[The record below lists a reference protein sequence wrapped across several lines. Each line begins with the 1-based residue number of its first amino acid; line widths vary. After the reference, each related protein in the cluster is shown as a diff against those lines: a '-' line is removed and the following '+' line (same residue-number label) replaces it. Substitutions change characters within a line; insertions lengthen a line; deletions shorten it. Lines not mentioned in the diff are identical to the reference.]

1 MVEGHGPTGSNAPL
15 DAQWAIGALEVTD
28 AFGRVVP
35 ITLRYNTGFLDAAV
49 RASVADCV
57 TFFWRFEDDPLMG
70 AGGPDP
76 EMEAGLAAMEAAI
89 TDAIPGDGGSLVAVR
104 LGNGM
109 VEYAV
114 AFFTEAAHEALPR
127 ASSRPKPSSTNSPRS
142 SSPTATS
149 SGPNTCRRALK
160 PRAEPCAWCSWAH
173 RPLRSKRC
181 GR

>member
-1 MVEGHGPTGSNAPL
+1 MVEGVAPTPTGAEVSL
-15 DAQWAIGALEVTD
+15 DAQWAIGALDVTD

-70 AGGPDP
+70 AGGPEP

-114 AFFTEAAHEALPR
+114 AFFTEAAHESFAEGFEPPEAFFNKFAAQQFAHGHEFWPEYLP
-127 ASSRPKPSSTNSPRS
+127 PGFETK
-142 SSPTATS
+142 
-149 SGPNTCRRALK
+149 G
-160 PRAEPCAWCSWAH
+160 
-173 RPLRSKRC
+173 
-181 GR
+181 